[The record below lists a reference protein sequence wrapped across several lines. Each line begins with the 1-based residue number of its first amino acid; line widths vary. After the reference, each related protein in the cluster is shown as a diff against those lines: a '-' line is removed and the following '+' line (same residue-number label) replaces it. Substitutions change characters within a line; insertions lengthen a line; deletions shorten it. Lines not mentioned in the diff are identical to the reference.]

1 MEADEAGALRRA
13 FDRAA
18 MWASENSQ
26 VLGERALLTG
36 VGVVSFALGA
46 ITSAGML
53 GFAAFLLFSEMPA
66 DVLLLTGAPLGEPVA
81 LGGPIVMNTEAELA
95 QAYRELRAGTFLA

>member
-36 VGVVSFALGA
+36 VGVVS
-46 ITSAGML
+46 
-53 GFAAFLLFSEMPA
+53 
-66 DVLLLTGAPLGEPVA
+66 
-81 LGGPIVMNTEAELA
+81 GGG
-95 QAYRELRAGTFLA
+95 RRG